1 MKKKRDKQSKE
12 KENKTNS
19 RSNLFAKKEIL
30 QYYYKEDLELGKI
43 IDIQRRWLVKMFKK
57 VMIHTKISIKF
68 IVLFMISTFLIV
80 GAIAFLYKPTYSVY
94 INNEPIGYTENKA
107 ELQHKINDYI
117 ENGEEE
123 NGSIAFVQVA
133 NLPEYKLCLLKKD
146 IIANDEEV
154 FNKVKEQGIPYYRY
168 YAVADNGE
176 EKAYVSSF
184 EEAEHVVSG
193 LKEKNSSNLEKIS
206 IIEKYE
212 ENMQDLVT
220 SEEAVSKLY
229 VAPLKKI
236 NVAKTGNTGSVNTS
250 LKTSG
255 GKANIG
261 IALIRPVSGV
271 ITSRFGVRSNIR
283 KSSHTGLD
291 IAASTGTPI
300 GAAAS
305 GTVTFSGRKGSFGNM
320 IVITHNNGIQTYY
333 AHCNSLYV
341 SAGTQVS
348 QGQTIATVGSTG
360 NSTGPHLHLEV
371 RVNGVAYNPQNYVY

>member
-1 MKKKRDKQSKE
+1 
-12 KENKTNS
+12 
-19 RSNLFAKKEIL
+19 
-30 QYYYKEDLELGKI
+30 
-43 IDIQRRWLVKMFKK
+43 MFKK

-68 IVLFMISTFLIV
+68 IVLFMISTFLII

-94 INNEPIGYTENKA
+94 INNEPIGYTEKKA

-123 NGSIAFVQVA
+123 NGSIAFVQVE

-146 IIANDEEV
+146 IVANDEEI
-154 FNKVKEQGIPYYRY
+154 FDKVKEQGITYYRY
-168 YAVADNGE
+168 YAIADNGE
-176 EKAYVSSF
+176 EKVYVSSF
-184 EEAEHVVSG
+184 EEAEHVVNG
-193 LKEKNSSNLEKIS
+193 LREKNSSNLEKIA
-206 IIEKYE
+206 IVEKYE
-212 ENMQDLVT
+212 ETMQDLVT

-229 VAPLKKI
+229 TAPLKTI
-236 NVAKTGNTGSVNTS
+236 NVAKKGNTGSVNTS
-250 LKTSG
+250 LTTSG

-261 IALIRPVSGV
+261 ISLIRPISGV

-320 IVITHNNGIQTYY
+320 IVITHGNGVQTYY
-333 AHCNSLYV
+333 AHCSSLYV

>member
-1 MKKKRDKQSKE
+1 M
-12 KENKTNS
+12 
-19 RSNLFAKKEIL
+19 
-30 QYYYKEDLELGKI
+30 
-43 IDIQRRWLVKMFKK
+43 
-57 VMIHTKISIKF
+57 
-68 IVLFMISTFLIV
+68 
-80 GAIAFLYKPTYSVY
+80 
-94 INNEPIGYTENKA
+94 
-107 ELQHKINDYI
+107 
-117 ENGEEE
+117 
-123 NGSIAFVQVA
+123 
-133 NLPEYKLCLLKKD
+133 
-146 IIANDEEV
+146 
-154 FNKVKEQGIPYYRY
+154 
-168 YAVADNGE
+168 
-176 EKAYVSSF
+176 
-184 EEAEHVVSG
+184 VSG

-212 ENMQDLVT
+212 ETMQDLVT

-229 VAPLKKI
+229 VAPLTKVNIAKK
-236 NVAKTGNTGSVNTS
+236 GNTGSVNTS

-261 IALIRPVSGV
+261 IALIRPISGV

-320 IVITHNNGIQTYY
+320 IVITHGNGVQTYY
-333 AHCNSLYV
+333 AHCSSLYV